1 MYACL
6 ACLVLFDAR
15 GGPPPPIETTVGA
28 AALVCAL
35 LLALA
40 YVPAVIH
47 RPRLVDDLCA
57 DLLACGT
64 HAAGIVV
71 LVADPRLA
79 YACLL
84 HSAFFLAQNRA
95 LPRVPHG
102 LAVVVHTT
110 VGLAALACYL
120 QGPRITD
127 LRQFVISAVC
137 PHGLEVA
144 ARVVGHAHAL
154 VVASS

>member
-1 MYACL
+1 
-6 ACLVLFDAR
+6 
-15 GGPPPPIETTVGA
+15 
-28 AALVCAL
+28 
-35 LLALA
+35 
-40 YVPAVIH
+40 
-47 RPRLVDDLCA
+47 VDDLCA

-79 YACLL
+79 YACAL
-84 HSAFFLAQNRA
+84 HSAFFLAQNRV
-95 LPRVPHG
+95 LPRVHG

-110 VGLAALACYL
+110 VALAAVACYL

-137 PHGLEVA
+137 PHGLEVV

-154 VVASS
+154 VVESSLRTG